1 MFSLPDYRSSLDV
14 YDTTLPTNSLLAKSI
29 QILTVAS
36 RFLTA
41 RPALDTYLSNMSIGR
56 AEVYAFQRQTNP
68 HALYPALVAIVHILI
83 KLQPASQRHTETEG
97 RGFVVLSFAAIAG
110 AFTDYDT
117 WRASHS

>member
-41 RPALDTYLSNMSIGR
+41 RPAPDTYLSNMR
-56 AEVYAFQRQTNP
+56 VR
-68 HALYPALVAIVHILI
+68 PAGSVCVSEADKSSCSLSHVGCYCAHSH
-83 KLQPASQRHTETEG
+83 QAAT
-97 RGFVVLSFAAIAG
+97 SFAETHGNRGERLRCALLCS
-110 AFTDYDT
+110 YC
-117 WRASHS
+117 WSVYRL